1 MNEYLQFGRVV
12 LDVSTIVKASNRQE
26 ALQKICTLINELNTN
41 IRNINIETF
50 DGAVHR
56 LNVDNF
62 HIEWED
68 AE

>member
-26 ALQKICTLINELNTN
+26 ALQKICALINELNTN

>member
-1 MNEYLQFGRVV
+1 MNEYLQFGRIV
-12 LDVSTIVKASNRQE
+12 LDVSTIVKASNRQD
-26 ALQKICTLINELNTN
+26 ALKKICTLINELNTN

-62 HIEWED
+62 HIEWDD